1 MHVCS
6 SPQGKG
12 NAGIKKQIKIK
23 KSKHKMKF
31 KLKDAFLREK
41 KYSYPNVQGLPN
53 STRKPHSSVRPAKN
67 LMTNDMLSGICGY
80 T

>member
-1 MHVCS
+1 
-6 SPQGKG
+6 
-12 NAGIKKQIKIK
+12 
-23 KSKHKMKF
+23 MKF
-31 KLKDAFLREK
+31 KLKDAFLLEK
-41 KYSYPNVQGLPN
+41 KYSYPNVQGLTN

>member
-23 KSKHKMKF
+23 KIKAQDEVQVKGCLSAGEKVF
-31 KLKDAFLREK
+31 LPQCSRSTKLHQEASLFCK
-41 KYSYPNVQGLPN
+41 
-53 STRKPHSSVRPAKN
+53 T
-67 LMTNDMLSGICGY
+67 C
-80 T
+80 